1 MHEQRMSTNLKKLS
15 IDSTIPIPLH
25 NERPTVYADRV
36 GEWYIASK
44 SQAYRKKH
52 GLYLTNVPVA
62 KFMAEQITV
71 SGSNMK
77 ILDPAAGAGILCCA
91 AVEILAIRHQPK
103 SQSIELLA
111 YEVDVGL
118 LDPLKAT
125 LDYLATW
132 CCTEHGIDLKIRI
145 KNVDFLVAQAEALWL
160 VHGLIPYESDDQGF
174 DIVISNPPYFKIAKS
189 DPRAMAVSKV
199 VHGQPNI
206 YALFMAVSAALLR
219 KGGNFIFI
227 TPRSFASGP
236 YFQRFRAVLFD
247 IILPAKVHV
256 FGSRRDAFSRDDVLQ
271 ENIIFV
277 GIRKDHW
284 YNDETQSV
292 LNISSSCGVS
302 DIQEPDHLTVPMKVS
317 LDPSTIDK
325 VLRLPLSERDMRILA
340 LVNSWPNT
348 LRSLGL
354 NISTGPVIPFR
365 ATDLV
370 DNEGCVPETHVPLV
384 WMNHV
389 CAMQVKWPLNQQKP
403 EYIKREGGKA
413 LLVPN
418 NNYVLMRR
426 FSAKEEARRLI
437 AAPYI
442 AGDFPIP
449 KIGIENHLNYIYRPG
464 GMLSEEEAWG
474 LATLYNSS
482 ILDSYFRCV
491 NGNTQVSA
499 TELRT
504 IPLPEHN
511 VIVALGSKVK
521 RLKDPINR
529 LDEFITEMVSVLA
542 RGDLTVG

>member
-1 MHEQRMSTNLKKLS
+1 MHEQRMSTNLKELS
-15 IDSTIPIPLH
+15 LDSTIPTPLH

-44 SQAYRKKH
+44 PQAYRKKH
-52 GLYLTNVPVA
+52 GLYLTTVPVA
-62 KFMAEQITV
+62 EFMAEQITV
-71 SGSNMK
+71 SGSGMR

-91 AVEILAIRHQPK
+91 VIETLVIRQPRP
-103 SQSIELLA
+103 QSIELLA
-111 YEVDVGL
+111 YEVDPEL
-118 LDPLKAT
+118 IAPLKAT

-132 CCTEHGIDLKIRI
+132 CRTEHGVDLKVRI

-219 KGGNFIFI
+219 KGGDFIFI

-247 IILPAKVHV
+247 IILPAKIHV

-271 ENIIFV
+271 ENIVFV
-277 GIRKDHW
+277 GIRQDHW
-284 YNDETQSV
+284 YKDETQSV
-292 LNISSSCGVS
+292 LSISSSCGVH

-317 LDPSTIDK
+317 LDPSTVDK
-325 VLRLPLSERDMRILA
+325 VLRLPLSERDVQILA

-365 ATDLV
+365 ATELV

-389 CAMQVKWPLNQQKP
+389 CAMRVKWPLNQQKP
-403 EYIKREGGKA
+403 EHIKREGAKA

-418 NNYVLMRR
+418 ENYVLMRR

-442 AGDFPIP
+442 AGDFPVP
-449 KIGIENHLNYIYRPG
+449 EIGIENHLNYIYRPG

-474 LATLYNSS
+474 LAAFYNSS

-499 TELRT
+499 TELRAM
-504 IPLPEHN
+504 PLPEYN
-511 VIVALGSKVK
+511 VIVALGNQMK
-521 RLKDPINR
+521 RLENPIER
-529 LDEFITEMVSVLA
+529 LDEIITKMVSIPVQEDLA
-542 RGDLTVG
+542 VG

>member
-1 MHEQRMSTNLKKLS
+1 MHEQKMFTDLKELS
-15 IDSTIPIPLH
+15 LDSTIPMPLH

-36 GEWYIASK
+36 GEWYITSK
-44 SQAYRKKH
+44 PQAYRKKH
-52 GLYLTNVPVA
+52 GLYLTTVPVA
-62 KFMAEQITV
+62 EFMAEQITV
-71 SGSNMK
+71 SGSSMR
-77 ILDPAAGAGILCCA
+77 ILDPASGAGVLCCA
-91 AVEILAIRHQPK
+91 AVETLAIRQPK
-103 SQSIELLA
+103 TQSIELLA
-111 YEVDVGL
+111 YEVDAGL
-118 LDPLKAT
+118 IDPLKAT

-132 CCTEHGIDLKIRI
+132 CRTEHGIHLKVRI
-145 KNVDFLVAQAEALWL
+145 ENVDFLIAQAEALWL

-189 DPRAMAVSKV
+189 DPRAMAVSRV

-219 KGGNFIFI
+219 RGGDFIFI

-271 ENIIFV
+271 ENIIFA
-277 GIRKDHW
+277 GIRQDHW
-284 YNDETQSV
+284 YKDETQAV

-302 DIQEPDHLTVPMKVS
+302 DIQEPDHLAVPMRVS
-317 LDPSTIDK
+317 LDPSTVDK
-325 VLRLPLSERDMRILA
+325 VLRLPLSERDMQVLA

-348 LRSLGL
+348 LRSLRL

-365 ATDLV
+365 ATKLV

-403 EYIKREGGKA
+403 EYIKRKGAKT

-418 NNYVLMRR
+418 DNYVLMRR

-442 AGDFPIP
+442 AEDFPVP
-449 KIGIENHLNYIYRPG
+449 EVGIENHLNYIYRPG
-464 GMLSEEEAWG
+464 GILSEEEAWG
-474 LATLYNSS
+474 LAAFYNSS

-499 TELRT
+499 TELRAM
-504 IPLPEHN
+504 PLPEHN

-521 RLKDPINR
+521 HLEDPIQR
-529 LDEFITEMVSVLA
+529 LDEIITEMVSIPVQEDLA
-542 RGDLTVG
+542 IG

>member
-1 MHEQRMSTNLKKLS
+1 MHEQQMFTGLKELS
-15 IDSTIPIPLH
+15 LDSTIPVPLR

-44 SQAYRKKH
+44 PQAYRKKH
-52 GLYLTNVPVA
+52 GLYLTTVPVA
-62 KFMAEQITV
+62 EFMAEQITV
-71 SGSNMK
+71 SGSGMR

-91 AVEILAIRHQPK
+91 AVEILAIRQPK

-111 YEVDVGL
+111 YEVDAGL
-118 LDPLKAT
+118 IAPLKAT
-125 LDYLATW
+125 LDYLAIW
-132 CCTEHGIDLKIRI
+132 CRTEHGIHLKVRI

-219 KGGNFIFI
+219 QGGDFIFI

-236 YFQRFRAVLFD
+236 YFKRFRAVLFD
-247 IILPAKVHV
+247 IILPAKVHI

-277 GIRKDHW
+277 GIRQDHW
-284 YNDETQSV
+284 YKDETQSV

-302 DIQEPDHLTVPMKVS
+302 DIQEPDHLTVPMRVS
-317 LDPSTIDK
+317 LDPSTVDK
-325 VLRLPLSERDMRILA
+325 VLRLPLSERDIQILA
-340 LVNSWPNT
+340 LVNSWPKT
-348 LRSLGL
+348 LQSLGL

-365 ATDLV
+365 ATELV

-403 EYIKREGGKA
+403 EYIKRKGAKA
-413 LLVPN
+413 LLLPN

-442 AGDFPIP
+442 AGDFPVP
-449 KIGIENHLNYIYRPG
+449 EIGIENHLNYIYRPG
-464 GMLSEEEAWG
+464 GILSEEEAWG
-474 LATLYNSS
+474 LAAFYNSS

-491 NGNTQVSA
+491 SGNTQVSA
-499 TELRT
+499 TELRAM
-504 IPLPEHN
+504 PLPEYN
-511 VIVALGSKVK
+511 VILALGSKVK
-521 RLKDPINR
+521 RLEDPIQR
-529 LDEFITEMVSVLA
+529 LDEVVTEMISVLEH
-542 RGDLTVG
+542 GDLAVG

>member
-1 MHEQRMSTNLKKLS
+1 MHKQKMLTDLKELS
-15 IDSTIPIPLH
+15 LDSTIPMPLH
-25 NERPTVYADRV
+25 NERPTAYADRV

-44 SQAYRKKH
+44 PQAYRKKH
-52 GLYLTNVPVA
+52 GLYLTTVPIA

-71 SGSNMK
+71 SGSGIR
-77 ILDPAAGAGILCCA
+77 ILDPAAGGGILCCA
-91 AVEILAIRHQPK
+91 AVETLAIRQPK
-103 SQSIELLA
+103 PQSIELLA
-111 YEVDVGL
+111 YEVDSGL
-118 LDPLKAT
+118 IDPLKAT

-132 CCTEHGIDLKIRI
+132 CRTEHGIDLKVRI

-189 DPRAMAVSKV
+189 DPRAMAVSRV

-219 KGGNFIFI
+219 QGGDFIFI

-236 YFQRFRAVLFD
+236 YFQRFRTVLFD
-247 IILPAKVHV
+247 IILPTRIHV

-271 ENIIFV
+271 ENIIFA
-277 GIRKDHW
+277 GLRQDHW
-284 YNDETQSV
+284 SKDNTQEV

-302 DIQEPDHLTVPMKVS
+302 DIQEPDHLTVPIRVS
-317 LDPSTIDK
+317 LDPNTADK
-325 VLRLPLSERDMRILA
+325 VLRLPLSERDMQILA
-340 LVNSWPNT
+340 LVNAWPNT

-365 ATDLV
+365 ATELV

-389 CAMQVKWPLNQQKP
+389 CAMRVKWPLNQQKP
-403 EYIKREGGKA
+403 EYIKRKGAKT

-418 NNYVLMRR
+418 DNYVLMRR

-442 AGDFPIP
+442 ADDFPIP
-449 KIGIENHLNYIYRPG
+449 EIGIENHLNYIYRPG
-464 GMLSEEEAWG
+464 GILSEEEAWG
-474 LATLYNSS
+474 LAALYNSS

-499 TELRT
+499 TELRAM
-504 IPLPEHN
+504 PLPEHK
-511 VIVALGSKVK
+511 VIVALGSKMK
-521 RLKDPINR
+521 RLEDPIQK

-542 RGDLTVG
+542 HGDLAVG

>member
-1 MHEQRMSTNLKKLS
+1 MHEQKMVTDLKELS
-15 IDSTIPIPLH
+15 PDSTIPASLH
-25 NERPTVYADRV
+25 NERPTAYADRV

-44 SQAYRKKH
+44 PKAYRKKH
-52 GLYLTNVPVA
+52 GLYLTTVPVA
-62 KFMAEQITV
+62 EFMAEQITV
-71 SGSNMK
+71 SGTDIR

-91 AVEILAIRHQPK
+91 AIEALAIRQPK
-103 SQSIELLA
+103 PRSIEILA
-111 YEVDVGL
+111 YEVDSGL
-118 LDPLKAT
+118 IDPLKAT

-132 CCTEHGIDLKIRI
+132 CRTEHGTDIKVKI
-145 KNVDFLVAQAEALWL
+145 KNTDFLVAQAEALWL

-219 KGGNFIFI
+219 KGGDFIFI

-236 YFQRFRAVLFD
+236 YFQRFRVVLFD

-256 FGSRRDAFSRDDVLQ
+256 FGSRRNAFSRDDVLQ
-271 ENIIFV
+271 ENIIFA
-277 GIRKDHW
+277 GIRQDHW
-284 YNDETQSV
+284 YKNETQAA
-292 LNISSSCGVS
+292 LNISSSCGVG
-302 DIQEPDHLTVPMKVS
+302 DIRKPDHLTVPMKVS
-317 LDPSTIDK
+317 LDPSTADK
-325 VLRLPLSERDMRILA
+325 VLRLPLSERDIQILA

-348 LRSLGL
+348 LRSLGF

-365 ATDLV
+365 ATELV
-370 DNEGCVPETHVPLV
+370 DNQGCVPETHVPLV

-389 CAMQVKWPLNQQKP
+389 CAMRVKWPLNQQKP
-403 EYIKREGGKA
+403 EYIKMKGAKA

-418 NNYVLMRR
+418 KNYVLMRR

-442 AGDFPIP
+442 AVDFPVP
-449 KIGIENHLNYIYRPG
+449 EIGIENHLNYIYRPSG
-464 GMLSEEEAWG
+464 ILSEEEAWG
-474 LATLYNSS
+474 LAAFYNSD

-499 TELRT
+499 TELRAM
-504 IPLPEHN
+504 PLPGHD
-511 VIVALGSKVK
+511 VIVALGNKVK
-521 RLKDPINR
+521 RLEDPIQR
-529 LDEFITEMVSVLA
+529 LDEIITEMVSVSA
-542 RGDLTVG
+542 RGDLAVG